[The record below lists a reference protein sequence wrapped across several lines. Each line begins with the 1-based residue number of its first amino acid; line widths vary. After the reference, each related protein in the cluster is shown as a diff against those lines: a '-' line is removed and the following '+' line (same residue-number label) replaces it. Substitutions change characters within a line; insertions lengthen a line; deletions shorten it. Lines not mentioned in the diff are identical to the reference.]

1 MYFVEARG
9 LEVEIGQ
16 AQGESLREPICEI
29 VDRLSV
35 EIMQVQGIGIQDV
48 LHRLAPYVAHMER
61 ELPHLAQEVH
71 GISQGAK
78 IAYLEA
84 QLLNYQG
91 EARLRQLD
99 GCTSFAITSAD
110 QQHTIIGQNVDMPP
124 LFAGMNRIMHVT
136 PTEGLPFVMWGIVGT
151 VGQRG
156 VNADGL
162 ALVGNGLGG
171 PPWKPGIS
179 SIVADRVVLESSTID
194 EAIARV
200 RQLTRAKATN
210 MLLADVSGR
219 IIDVE
224 WTPSEERI
232 LVADGA
238 IAHSN
243 CYVHHDFAITEAVP
257 LPGLDDAPNRQK
269 RADLLLDTVDR
280 NADLLPSIVSLLSD
294 HEDYPRSIC
303 RHNVER
309 PYPYVTTAS
318 IIALL
323 PDRVLMA
330 ADGGPCRSPYA
341 RFAV

>member
-1 MYFVEARG
+1 MHFVEARG
-9 LEVEIGQ
+9 SAVEIGQ
-16 AQGESLREPICEI
+16 AQGESLRDPICEI

-35 EIMQVQGIGIQDV
+35 EVTDVQGIGIQDV
-48 LHRLAPYVAHMER
+48 LHRLAPYVVHMER
-61 ELPHLAQEVH
+61 ELPQLAQEVH
-71 GISQGAK
+71 GVSQGAG

-99 GCTSFAITSAD
+99 GCTSFGITSAD
-110 QQHTIIGQNVDMPP
+110 QQHTIVGQNVDMPP

-136 PTEGLPFVMWGIVGT
+136 PTEGSPFVMWGIVGT

-162 ALVGNGLGG
+162 AVVGNGLGG

-200 RQLTRAKATN
+200 RGLTRAKATN
-210 MLLADVSGR
+210 MLLADASGR
-219 IIDVE
+219 IVDVE

-243 CYVHHDFAITEAVP
+243 CYVHPDFATLAAVP
-257 LPGLDDAPNRQK
+257 LPGLDDAPGRQK
-269 RADLLLDTVDR
+269 RADLLLDEVDR
-280 NADLLPSIVSLLSD
+280 GADLLPSLVSLLSD
-294 HEDYPRSIC
+294 HQGYPRSIC
-303 RHNVER
+303 RHNVRR
-309 PYPYVTTAS
+309 PHPYVTTAS
-318 IIALL
+318 LIALL

-330 ADGGPCRSPYA
+330 ADGGPCRSEYA